1 MNWAGRTILGRTLP
15 TVVEAMMIGA
25 IPTRPLETELRGVE
39 GVEPAA
45 VNPECGPTTGA
56 PLGRQGGL
64 IRRGDRR
71 CDR

>member
-1 MNWAGRTILGRTLP
+1 MNWAGGTILSQSLP
-15 TVVEAMMIGA
+15 TVVEAKKIGA

-45 VNPECGPTTGA
+45 VDPECGPTTGA
-56 PLGRQGGL
+56 QLSRQGGL